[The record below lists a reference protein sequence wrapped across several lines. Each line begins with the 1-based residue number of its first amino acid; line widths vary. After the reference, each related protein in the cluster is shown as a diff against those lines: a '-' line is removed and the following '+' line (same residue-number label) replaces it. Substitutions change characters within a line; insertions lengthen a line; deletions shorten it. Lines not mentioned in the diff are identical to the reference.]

1 MACHFWNILEHS
13 LSWLR
18 SIPWKLIG
26 SFCPKRSQHLAW
38 IFYMKLH
45 YSADQQSSLLKH
57 DPEAVR
63 CNFDSLS
70 SPDCLFSISY
80 IEHSCYFHIIPIFPR
95 EWINHFRL
103 GNLFAT
109 FQKALVFAPC
119 HGALQ
124 EPKDLF
130 VYSFKDWENIL
141 FLVNLLID
149 FSKTV
154 SLMKYHI

>member
-1 MACHFWNILEHS
+1 LNIAATFTSYQFFLENG
-13 LSWLR
+13 
-18 SIPWKLIG
+18 LIT
-26 SFCPKRSQHLAW
+26 FVLAT
-38 IFYMKLH
+38 F
-45 YSADQQSSLLKH
+45 
-57 DPEAVR
+57 
-63 CNFDSLS
+63 
-70 SPDCLFSISY
+70 
-80 IEHSCYFHIIPIFPR
+80 
-95 EWINHFRL
+95 
-103 GNLFAT
+103 FAT
-109 FQKALVFAPC
+109 FQKALDFAPC